1 MLVADMARVNA
12 RMAEDLPG
20 IPHFVM
26 GHSMGSFVTRRFL
39 TLHGKGVDGAVIM
52 GTGQQAGY
60 QVSLALAIAKL
71 LCMMKGKHHRS
82 GMLNNL
88 VFGNYD
94 KHFTE
99 PDLPNKWLCANP
111 ESLKAYD
118 ADPDCGFQFTDAAY
132 RDLFTMIRRIEKE
145 EGFGNIPKDLP
156 VLFVSGADDPVG
168 DFGKGVGKSKAVLE
182 KHGLKPELIL
192 YPGMR
197 HEILNEADRH
207 QVYEDIACW
216 LESLLG

>member
-1 MLVADMARVNA
+1 M
-12 RMAEDLPG
+12 
-20 IPHFVM
+20 
-26 GHSMGSFVTRRFL
+26 TRRFL
-39 TLHGKGVDGAVIM
+39 TVGGRNIDAAVIM

-60 QVSLALAIAKL
+60 QVSLALSIAKL
-71 LCMMKGKHHRS
+71 LCMVKGRHHRS
-82 GMLNNL
+82 ELLNNL

-111 ESLKAYD
+111 ESLRAYD

-145 EGFGNIPKDLP
+145 EGFGNIPKELP

-168 DFGKGVGKSKAVLE
+168 DFGKGVGKAKAVLE
-182 KHGLKPELIL
+182 KHGLKPELVL

-197 HEILNEADRH
+197 HEILNEADCQ
-207 QVYEDIACW
+207 QVYSDIACW
-216 LESLLG
+216 LESLLR